1 MRKILLITLLVICP
15 RLMDAQK
22 LKNNGLSLPEN
33 GVIAVSFIYDQA
45 MINYTSYS
53 DFCERNTDF
62 ETDKFD
68 AETRFIGTLNDNFDK
83 YNRFQKKFH
92 KRKMS
97 FFHKGDDIPSIEL
110 ILIPSSINNNG
121 DFAGSAMITDNNGN
135 TAVIENLHGKGGKW
149 GSFVNLM
156 GDGYQSVAE
165 KIYKIIVRAVQKGE
179 L

>member
-1 MRKILLITLLVICP
+1 MRKVLLIILLVACP

-22 LKNNGLSLPEN
+22 MDNNGLSLPEN
-33 GVIAVSFIYDQA
+33 CVIAVSFLYDQA

-68 AETRFIGTLNDNFDK
+68 AETRFIGTLNDNFEK
-83 YNRFQKKFH
+83 YSKFQKKFH
-92 KRKMS
+92 KRKLT
-97 FFHKGDDIPSIEL
+97 FFHKGDGTPSIEL
-110 ILIPSSINNNG
+110 VLIPSSINNNG
-121 DFAGSAMITDNNGN
+121 DFSGSAMITDNNGN
-135 TAVIENLHGKGGKW
+135 TAVIENLRGKGGQW

-165 KIYKIIVRAVQKGE
+165 KIYRIIVRAIQKDE